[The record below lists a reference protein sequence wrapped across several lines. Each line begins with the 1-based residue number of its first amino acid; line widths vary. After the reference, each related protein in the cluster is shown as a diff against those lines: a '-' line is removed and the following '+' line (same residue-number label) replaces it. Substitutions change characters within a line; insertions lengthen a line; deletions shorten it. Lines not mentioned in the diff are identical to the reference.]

1 MPKQQR
7 TSPSPVRTSP
17 RDVNS
22 PDLRTPAKKKAKTGK
37 SSVKAKSTTSSSA
50 SSSISSDGAAI
61 AGSPASTGTGGS
73 RPASDSPQPV
83 GTSALADGTD
93 DPSSVALALVDSVDG
108 DDTLKELLRK
118 LIADKE
124 QMQSSLQTL
133 QDKLTEAETKA
144 DRREQLR
151 AYEEG
156 APTGFSHDREVLRK
170 GFMSLIFKH
179 LTDQVAR
186 DYWEQVDW
194 ESAPREEVSRAF
206 SLLVKMLKSSRT
218 SAFLTYRR
226 DVNCS
231 MLPRALSAEDLLMY
245 KSEQK
250 EKDKTLV
257 EWHTRLAPT
266 LQVALHLMSASVK
279 VHDMHEEPESVD
291 TEQLEQAYLDVQHA
305 ADTLLQFIFEFFGQY
320 IAQPRRDLYEKATG
334 LKPGQH
340 SQSGFLT
347 SVEAT
352 AAAEWARQQDFLR
365 LHAQALQPSA
375 SSQRGG
381 RGRGKPSGRGRGG
394 RSSSAFRHLQ
404 STSAPTPVAAA
415 EAAATTTSQDTPASS
430 AANSRSPAKQ
440 SSTSTPKGG
449 RGRGKK
455 H

>member
-1 MPKQQR
+1 MPKQQQR
-7 TSPSPVRTSP
+7 TTPSPVRTSP

-50 SSSISSDGAAI
+50 SSSIPSDGATI

-73 RPASDSPQPV
+73 RPAGDSPQPV

-93 DPSSVALALVDSVDG
+93 DPSSVALALVDSVEG
-108 DDTLKELLRK
+108 DDSLKELLRK

-218 SAFLTYRR
+218 SAFLSFLVLCLLATCSCTSLSRR
-226 DVNCS
+226 RRTRHWWSGILAWLLHFKWLFILCLHQSRCMICMRSLNRWTQNNWSRLTSMCS
-231 MLPRALSAEDLLMY
+231 MLL
-245 KSEQK
+245 
-250 EKDKTLV
+250 TL
-257 EWHTRLAPT
+257 
-266 LQVALHLMSASVK
+266 
-279 VHDMHEEPESVD
+279 
-291 TEQLEQAYLDVQHA
+291 
-305 ADTLLQFIFEFFGQY
+305 FC
-320 IAQPRRDLYEKATG
+320 
-334 LKPGQH
+334 
-340 SQSGFLT
+340 
-347 SVEAT
+347 
-352 AAAEWARQQDFLR
+352 
-365 LHAQALQPSA
+365 
-375 SSQRGG
+375 SSF
-381 RGRGKPSGRGRGG
+381 
-394 RSSSAFRHLQ
+394 SSS
-404 STSAPTPVAAA
+404 SVSI
-415 EAAATTTSQDTPASS
+415 
-430 AANSRSPAKQ
+430 
-440 SSTSTPKGG
+440 
-449 RGRGKK
+449 
-455 H
+455 